1 MFTEHNILD
10 NTPKRSVNF
19 HYEEEQLLIGL
30 IEKYKNIIECKKI
43 GCIMWKDEEATWQKT
58 KYLIVKVK

>member
-1 MFTEHNILD
+1 MFTEHILD

-30 IEKYKNIIECKKI
+30 IEKYKNIIKCKKLAVLC
-43 GCIMWKDEEATWQKT
+43 GKT
-58 KYLIVKVK
+58 KKQPGKKRSI